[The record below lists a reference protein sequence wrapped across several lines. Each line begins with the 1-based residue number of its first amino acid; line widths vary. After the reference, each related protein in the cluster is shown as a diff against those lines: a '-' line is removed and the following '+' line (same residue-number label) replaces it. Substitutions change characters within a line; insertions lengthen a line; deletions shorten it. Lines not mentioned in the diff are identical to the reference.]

1 MVFTGNRCY
10 YQSAQLTNHI
20 KDTMGLDRLPEG
32 LRDVA
37 LTRLEYPEAA
47 LAELG
52 RLLKSP
58 VGKSGVNHRL
68 RRLSEIADQL
78 REQ

>member
-1 MVFTGNRCY
+1 M
-10 YQSAQLTNHI
+10 
-20 KDTMGLDRLPEG
+20 
-32 LRDVA
+32 LRTKNFWVIGGDP
-37 LTRLEYPEAA
+37 RQAA